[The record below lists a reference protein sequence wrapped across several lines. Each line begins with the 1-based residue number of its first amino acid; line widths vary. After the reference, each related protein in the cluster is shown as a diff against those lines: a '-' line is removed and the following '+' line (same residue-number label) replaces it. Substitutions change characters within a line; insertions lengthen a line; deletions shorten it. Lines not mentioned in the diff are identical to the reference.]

1 MSKAAT
7 THTPSRR
14 GLLASAPAVLAL
26 SGTAVAAPGAANPD
40 AALIRTC
47 QQFAEAEFADWY
59 RYVAT
64 TDREAPPRYDDPAP
78 DWATLH
84 WIEATPATTLEGLRA
99 KALAFAAWHKDAYD
113 NSPDDHDPSSPLLAS
128 LLRDLAA
135 PARGVIIA
143 CLFEKYGPLPKGYAA
158 DGVWLGA
165 EAGYGADSVRTGAEA
180 RS

>member
-1 MSKAAT
+1 MSEAAT

-26 SGTAVAAPGAANPD
+26 SGTAVAAPGVPNPD
-40 AALIRTC
+40 AGLIRTC

-59 RYVAT
+59 RYVVTA
-64 TDREAPPRYDDPAP
+64 EHEVMSRYEDSTP

-84 WIEATPATTLEGLRA
+84 WIEATPATTLKGLRA
-99 KALAFAAWHKDAYD
+99 KALAFVAWHKDAF
-113 NSPDDHDPSSPLLAS
+113 DDCVDDRDPSSPLLAS

-135 PARGVIIA
+135 PARAVIIA

-165 EAGYGADSVRTGAEA
+165 EAGYGANSIRTGAEA
-180 RS
+180 RA